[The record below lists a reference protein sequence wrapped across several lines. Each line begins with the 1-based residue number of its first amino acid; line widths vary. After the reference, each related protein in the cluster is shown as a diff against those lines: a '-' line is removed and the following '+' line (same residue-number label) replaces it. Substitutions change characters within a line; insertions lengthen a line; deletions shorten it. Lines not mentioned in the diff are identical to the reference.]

1 MALTREDV
9 RKVAHLA
16 RLALTEAEVEQ
27 YREQLSKVLD
37 YVARLEALDLDNVP
51 PTAHA
56 VPLQNV
62 LREDEARPSLAP
74 EVALF
79 NAPLTADQQF
89 LIQRVLDDV

>member
-9 RKVAHLA
+9 KKVAHLA
-16 RLALTEAEVEQ
+16 RLALTEAEIEQ

-37 YVARLEALDLDNVP
+37 YVASIEALDLDQVP

-62 LREDEARPSLAP
+62 LRDDEVRPSLP
-74 EVALF
+74 PQVALF

-89 LIQRVLDDV
+89 FIQRVLDA